1 MKPRQVIREDPMV
14 ARFMSMCPKEVVVYR
29 RPFVKGFDMTSGII
43 KADYRGD
50 VVAKVRFAS
59 VKGRTIRAWLI
70 GPEKEDRAKFS
81 IYRNA
86 AVSAAY
92 RGVGEVSDV
101 LFSAAIDAATEI
113 RKNYEVWEHFE

>member
-29 RPFVKGFDMTSGII
+29 RPFVKVLNTTSSIA
-43 KADYRGD
+43 KPDYRGD

-70 GPEKEDRAKFS
+70 GPEKEDRAKFNIDRS
-81 IYRNA
+81 E